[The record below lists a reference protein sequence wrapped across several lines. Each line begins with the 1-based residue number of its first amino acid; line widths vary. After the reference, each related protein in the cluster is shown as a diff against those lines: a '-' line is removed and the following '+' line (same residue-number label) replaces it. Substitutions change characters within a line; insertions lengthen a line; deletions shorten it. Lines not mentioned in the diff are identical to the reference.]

1 MKEEMGRECWA
12 CGADLIWGG
21 DHDEEDADGVE
32 YIASNLSCSKCDAF
46 YLVYL
51 PLDINSQGPE
61 GT

>member
-21 DHDEEDADGVE
+21 DHDEEDSDGVE

-51 PLDINSQGPE
+51 PLE
-61 GT
+61 KEE